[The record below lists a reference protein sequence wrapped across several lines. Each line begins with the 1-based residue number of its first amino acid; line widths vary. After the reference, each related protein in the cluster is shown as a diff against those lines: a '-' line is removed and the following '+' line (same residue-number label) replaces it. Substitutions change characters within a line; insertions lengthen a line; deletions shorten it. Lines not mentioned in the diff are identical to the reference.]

1 MNSIPSS
8 IIAVLTDSTVF
19 TGILAILAT
28 FVICLSTARWGE
40 LSPQTELLAMFSQFL
55 LSWVVYSLF
64 LIPIT
69 IRVWNECLRIAG
81 LGHRRIR
88 FALRFVASSS
98 EVVDSE
104 VVDGSPAI

>member
-1 MNSIPSS
+1 MPVSR
-8 IIAVLTDSTVF
+8 LM
-19 TGILAILAT
+19 
-28 FVICLSTARWGE
+28 
-40 LSPQTELLAMFSQFL
+40 Q
-55 LSWVVYSLF
+55 VVCSLF
-64 LIPIT
+64 FIPVT

-104 VVDGSPAI
+104 VVNGSPAIQVASSLEIQRGI